1 MTVVMV
7 GDVTEKDAVQLMVD
21 TFENFAVRSECPPTI
36 IEDDPP
42 LVEIRRQDLQIPRLG
57 QGRLMMAWTGP
68 GIDCLEDGLGLDL
81 LSAVLAGGRCSRL
94 VQELR
99 EEKQLVLDIQSSFSL
114 QRNSSLLSVT
124 AWLEPQHLALVEQLI
139 RDRIYEMQTKPISEV
154 ELARAKRLLCHD
166 YIFSTETP
174 GQLAGLYG
182 YYHTL
187 ASAELATRYPTTI
200 QAIDCHTLQRLA
212 RQYLSPDYYAITAM
226 QPLE

>member
-1 MTVVMV
+1 
-7 GDVTEKDAVQLMVD
+7 
-21 TFENFAVRSECPPTI
+21 
-36 IEDDPP
+36 
-42 LVEIRRQDLQIPRLG
+42 
-57 QGRLMMAWTGP
+57 
-68 GIDCLEDGLGLDL
+68 
-81 LSAVLAGGRCSRL
+81 
-94 VQELR
+94 
-99 EEKQLVLDIQSSFSL
+99 
-114 QRNSSLLSVT
+114 
-124 AWLEPQHLALVEQLI
+124 LI

-200 QAIDCHTLQRLA
+200 QVIDCHTLQRLA